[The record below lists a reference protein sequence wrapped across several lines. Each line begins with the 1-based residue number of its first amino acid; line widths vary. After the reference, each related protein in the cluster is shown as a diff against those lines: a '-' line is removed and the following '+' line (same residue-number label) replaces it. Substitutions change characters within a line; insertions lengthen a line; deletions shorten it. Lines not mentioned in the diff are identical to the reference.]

1 MSLFPV
7 CSNVPRVFCLYFTRG
22 CTRVLCFFGDN
33 NPYQIKKEMKKI
45 LELLKPYRKKLIG
58 VALID
63 GIGMICSLLMPFV
76 MSEIVERGISE
87 QSISVVWQY
96 AIIMVLLAIVSV
108 VANILS
114 AKLNTYISAGYSSD
128 LCRIT
133 FEKINSLS
141 YTNYTRLGP
150 SGLLTRATDDIWNVE
165 GTITSLPYT
174 LFTVPVMFIGSA
186 VLAFLADPV
195 LSAVFMLSIP
205 PILILVLVLMR
216 PLYDMWDK
224 SDKYVDMQNKIVR
237 ERLSGLRVVRAF
249 NNERR
254 EHERAKFATEEMAKY
269 MIRANTRGGMV
280 DPFAMLLLNLAT
292 VAVIYF
298 GGVRAQSGSGI
309 STGSIIA
316 VLQYIGMISNAL
328 INISWTLA
336 WLPKVRVSMRR
347 LEEIHSCVDE
357 EVIPEGEGKMPD
369 GFDIEIR
376 GLSFT
381 YPDSTR
387 SVIED
392 LSLTVREGEHIAL
405 IGGTGSGKSTLI
417 KLLAGLFEPTDGDI
431 IIGGASYKDM
441 RRGEVRSHFSVALQ
455 KARIFEGSVRDN
467 IRMGNP
473 DATDEEIY
481 KALRLSKMED
491 FVNSHET
498 GLDYILVGSG
508 QNVSGGQRQ
517 RLNMARTV
525 IKKADVYIFDDSF
538 SALDFLTES
547 EIKENY
553 EDLLRGKSRIVAT
566 QRISTAMSADR
577 IYVLDKGR
585 IIGVG
590 THAELL
596 SACSVYREIADSQLG
611 GRREG
616 AYES

>member
-1 MSLFPV
+1 
-7 CSNVPRVFCLYFTRG
+7 
-22 CTRVLCFFGDN
+22 
-33 NPYQIKKEMKKI
+33 MKKL
-45 LELLKPYRKKLIG
+45 LELLKPYRKKLVG

-63 GIGMICSLLMPFV
+63 GIGMICALLMPFV
-76 MSEIVERGISE
+76 MSEIVEKGISE
-87 QSISVVWQY
+87 QNISLVWKY
-96 AIIMVLLAIVSV
+96 AVIMVLLAIISV
-108 VANILS
+108 IANVIS
-114 AKLNTYISAGYSSD
+114 AKLNTSISAGYSSD
-128 LCRIT
+128 LCRST

-141 YTNYTRLGP
+141 YTDYTKIGP

-205 PILILVLVLMR
+205 PILILVLILMR

-249 NNERR
+249 NNEKR
-254 EHERAKFATEEMAKY
+254 EHGRAKFATEEMAKY

-298 GGVRAQSGSGI
+298 GGIRAQAGSGI
-309 STGSIIA
+309 STGGIIA
-316 VLQYIGMISNAL
+316 VLQYIGMITNAV
-328 INISWTLA
+328 ISISWTLA
-336 WLPKVRVSMRR
+336 WLPKVKVSMRR
-347 LEEIHSCVDE
+347 LNEIHSSPDE
-357 EVIPEGEGKMPD
+357 EKIPEGEGKIPN
-369 GFDIEIR
+369 GFDLEIR
-376 GLSFT
+376 NLSFT
-381 YPDSTR
+381 YPNSTK
-387 SVIED
+387 SVIENIS
-392 LSLTVREGEHIAL
+392 LSIKEGEHIAL

-417 KLLAGLFEPTDGDI
+417 KLLAGLFEPSEGEI
-431 IIGGASYKDM
+431 MIGEASYKDM
-441 RRGEVRSHFSVALQ
+441 RKVDVRSHFSVALQ
-455 KARIFEGSVRDN
+455 KAQIFEGTVRDN
-467 IRMGNP
+467 IKMGNP
-473 DATDEEIY
+473 DATDDEIY
-481 KALRLSKMED
+481 EALRLSKMAE
-491 FVNSHET
+491 FVDSHEE

-553 EDLLRGKSRIVAT
+553 SMLLHGKSRIVAT

-577 IYVLDKGR
+577 IYVLDNGR

-590 THAELL
+590 THRELL
-596 SACSVYREIADSQLG
+596 SSCPIYREIADSQLG
-611 GRREG
+611 GRKEG
-616 AYES
+616 AHEEE

>member
-1 MSLFPV
+1 
-7 CSNVPRVFCLYFTRG
+7 
-22 CTRVLCFFGDN
+22 
-33 NPYQIKKEMKKI
+33 MKKL
-45 LELLKPYRKKLIG
+45 LELLKPYRKKLVG

-63 GIGMICSLLMPFV
+63 GIGMICALLMPFV
-76 MSEIVERGISE
+76 MSEIVEKGISE
-87 QSISVVWQY
+87 QNISLVWKY
-96 AIIMVLLAIVSV
+96 AVIMVLLAIISV
-108 VANILS
+108 IANVIS
-114 AKLNTYISAGYSSD
+114 AKLNTSISAGYSSD
-128 LCRIT
+128 LCRST

-141 YTNYTRLGP
+141 YTDYTRIGP

-205 PILILVLVLMR
+205 PILILVLILMR

-249 NNERR
+249 NNEKR
-254 EHERAKFATEEMAKY
+254 EHGRAKFATEEMAKY

-298 GGVRAQSGSGI
+298 GGIRAQAGSGI
-309 STGSIIA
+309 STGGIIA
-316 VLQYIGMISNAL
+316 VLQYIGMITNAV
-328 INISWTLA
+328 ISISWTLA
-336 WLPKVRVSMRR
+336 WLPKVKVSMRR
-347 LEEIHSCVDE
+347 LNEIHSSPDE
-357 EVIPEGEGKMPD
+357 EKIPEGEGKIPN
-369 GFDIEIR
+369 GFDLEIR
-376 GLSFT
+376 NLSFT
-381 YPDSTR
+381 YPNSTK
-387 SVIED
+387 SVIENIS
-392 LSLTVREGEHIAL
+392 LSIKEGEHIAL

-417 KLLAGLFEPTDGDI
+417 KLLAGLFEPSEGEI
-431 IIGGASYKDM
+431 MIGEASYKDM
-441 RRGEVRSHFSVALQ
+441 RKVDVRSHFSVALQ
-455 KARIFEGSVRDN
+455 KAQIFEGTVRDN
-467 IRMGNP
+467 IKMGNP
-473 DATDEEIY
+473 DATDDEIY
-481 KALRLSKMED
+481 EALRLSKMAE
-491 FVNSHET
+491 FVDSHEE

-553 EDLLRGKSRIVAT
+553 SMLLRGKSRIVAT

-577 IYVLDKGR
+577 IYVLDNGR

-590 THAELL
+590 THRELL
-596 SACSVYREIADSQLG
+596 SSCPIYREIADSQLG
-611 GRREG
+611 GRKEG
-616 AYES
+616 AHEEE

>member
-1 MSLFPV
+1 
-7 CSNVPRVFCLYFTRG
+7 
-22 CTRVLCFFGDN
+22 
-33 NPYQIKKEMKKI
+33 MKKL
-45 LELLKPYRKKLIG
+45 LELLKPYRKKLVG

-63 GIGMICSLLMPFV
+63 GIGMICALLMPFV
-76 MSEIVERGISE
+76 MSEIVEKGISE
-87 QSISVVWQY
+87 QNIALVWKY
-96 AIIMVLLAIVSV
+96 AVIMVLLAVVSV
-108 VANILS
+108 AANVIS
-114 AKLNTYISAGYSSD
+114 AKLNTSISAGYSSD
-128 LCRIT
+128 LCRST

-141 YTNYTRLGP
+141 YTDYTKIGP

-205 PILILVLVLMR
+205 PILILVLILMR

-224 SDKYVDMQNKIVR
+224 SDKYIDMQNKIVR

-249 NNERR
+249 NNEKR
-254 EHERAKFATEEMAKY
+254 EHGRAKFATEEMAKY

-298 GGVRAQSGSGI
+298 GGIRAQAGSGI
-309 STGSIIA
+309 STGGVIA

-328 INISWTLA
+328 ISISWTLA
-336 WLPKVRVSMRR
+336 WLPKVKVSMRR
-347 LEEIHSCVDE
+347 LNEIHSSPDE
-357 EVIPEGEGKMPD
+357 EKIPEGAGEIPN
-369 GFDIEIR
+369 GFDLEIR
-376 GLSFT
+376 NLSFA
-381 YPDSTR
+381 YPNSTKN
-387 SVIED
+387 VIENIS
-392 LSLTVREGEHIAL
+392 LSIKQGEHIAL

-417 KLLAGLFEPTDGDI
+417 KLLAGLFEPSEGEI
-431 IIGGASYKDM
+431 IIGGASYKDI
-441 RRGEVRSHFSVALQ
+441 RKVDVRSHFSVALQ
-455 KARIFEGSVRDN
+455 KAQIFEGTVRDN
-467 IRMGNP
+467 IKMGNP
-473 DATDEEIY
+473 SATDDEIY
-481 KALRLSKMED
+481 EALRLSKMAD
-491 FVNSHET
+491 FIDSHEE

-517 RLNMARTV
+517 RLNMTRTV
-525 IKKADVYIFDDSF
+525 IKEADIYIFDDSF

-553 EDLLRGKSRIVAT
+553 STLLRGKSRIVAT

-590 THAELL
+590 THSDLL
-596 SACSVYREIADSQLG
+596 SFCPIYREIADSQLG
-611 GRREG
+611 GRKEG
-616 AYES
+616 THEEE

>member
-1 MSLFPV
+1 MHINTLQRTKI
-7 CSNVPRVFCLYFTRG
+7 NTE
-22 CTRVLCFFGDN
+22 
-33 NPYQIKKEMKKI
+33 KMKKL
-45 LELLKPYRKKLIG
+45 LELLKPYRKKLVC

-63 GIGMICSLLMPFV
+63 GIGMMCALLMPFA
-76 MSEIVERGISE
+76 MSEIVEKGISE
-87 QSISVVWQY
+87 ESIALVWKY
-96 AIIMVLLAIVSV
+96 AVIMVLLAVISV
-108 VANILS
+108 AANIIS
-114 AKLNTYISAGYSSD
+114 VKLNTSISAGYSSD
-128 LCRIT
+128 LCRST

-141 YTNYTRLGP
+141 YTDYTKIGP

-195 LSAVFMLSIP
+195 LSGVFMLSIP
-205 PILILVLVLMR
+205 PILILVLILMR

-249 NNERR
+249 NNEKR
-254 EHERAKFATEEMAKY
+254 EHGRAKFATEEMAKY

-298 GGVRAQSGSGI
+298 GGIRAQAGSGI
-309 STGSIIA
+309 STGGIIA
-316 VLQYIGMISNAL
+316 VLQYIGMISNA
-328 INISWTLA
+328 IISISWTLA
-336 WLPKVRVSMRR
+336 WLPKVKVSVRR
-347 LEEIHSCVDE
+347 LNEIHSRADE
-357 EVIPEGEGKMPD
+357 EKIPD
-369 GFDIEIR
+369 GAGKIPNGFDLEIR
-376 GLSFT
+376 NLSFT
-381 YPDSTR
+381 YPNSTK
-387 SVIED
+387 SVIENI
-392 LSLTVREGEHIAL
+392 SLYIKEGEHIAL

-417 KLLAGLFEPTDGDI
+417 KLLAGLFEPSEGEI

-441 RRGEVRSHFSVALQ
+441 RKADVRSHFSVALQ
-455 KARIFEGSVRDN
+455 KAQIFEGTVRDN
-467 IRMGNP
+467 IKMGDP
-473 DATDEEIY
+473 SATDDELYEVL
-481 KALRLSKMED
+481 KLSKMAD
-491 FVNSHET
+491 FIDSHEE
-498 GLDYILVGSG
+498 GLNYVLVGSG

-525 IKKADVYIFDDSF
+525 IKEADVYIFDDSF

-553 EDLLRGKSRIVAT
+553 STLLRGKSRIVAT

-577 IYVLDKGR
+577 IYVLDSGR

-590 THAELL
+590 THSDLL
-596 SACSVYREIADSQLG
+596 SSCPIYREIADSQLG
-611 GRREG
+611 GRKGG
-616 AYES
+616 AYEE

>member
-1 MSLFPV
+1 MLFPRKV
-7 CSNVPRVFCLYFTRG
+7 QALHTHTSERTKTN
-22 CTRVLCFFGDN
+22 
-33 NPYQIKKEMKKI
+33 KKMKKLI
-45 LELLKPYRKKLIG
+45 ELLKPYRKKLVG

-63 GIGMICSLLMPFV
+63 GLGMICALLMPFV
-76 MSEIVERGISE
+76 MSEIVEKGISE
-87 QSISVVWQY
+87 QNIELVWKY
-96 AIIMVLLAIVSV
+96 AAIMVLLAAVSV
-108 VANILS
+108 VANIIS
-114 AKLNTYISAGYSSD
+114 AKLNTSISAGYSSD
-128 LCRIT
+128 LCRST

-141 YTNYTRLGP
+141 YMDYTKIGP

-205 PILILVLVLMR
+205 PILILVLILMR

-249 NNERR
+249 NNEKQ
-254 EHERAKFATEEMAKY
+254 EHGRAKFATEEMAKY

-292 VAVIYF
+292 VAVVYF
-298 GGVRAQSGSGI
+298 GGIRAQVGSGI
-309 STGSIIA
+309 STGGVIA

-328 INISWTLA
+328 ISISWTLA
-336 WLPKVRVSMRR
+336 WLPKVKVSMRR
-347 LEEIHSCVDE
+347 LNEIHSSPNE
-357 EVIPEGEGKMPD
+357 EIIPEGEGAHPN
-369 GFDIEIR
+369 GFSIEIR
-376 GLSFT
+376 NLSFT
-381 YPDSTR
+381 YPESTKC
-387 SVIED
+387 VIEN
-392 LSLTVREGEHIAL
+392 LSLTIKEGEHIAL

-417 KLLAGLFEPTDGDI
+417 KLLAGLFDPSEGEI

-441 RRGEVRSHFSVALQ
+441 RKADIRSHFSVALQ
-455 KARIFEGSVRDN
+455 KAQIFEGTVRDN
-467 IRMGNP
+467 IKMGNP
-473 DATDEEIY
+473 TATDEEIY
-481 KALRLSKMED
+481 EKLRFSKMAD
-491 FVNSHET
+491 FVDSHEE

-525 IKKADVYIFDDSF
+525 IKEADIYIFDDSF

-553 EDLLRGKSRIVAT
+553 YTLLRGKSRIVAT

-590 THAELL
+590 THNDLI
-596 SACSVYREIADSQLG
+596 SSCPIYREIADSQLS

-616 AYES
+616 THEE

>member
-1 MSLFPV
+1 
-7 CSNVPRVFCLYFTRG
+7 
-22 CTRVLCFFGDN
+22 
-33 NPYQIKKEMKKI
+33 MKKL
-45 LELLKPYRKKLIG
+45 LELLKPYRKKLVS

-63 GIGMICSLLMPFV
+63 GIGMICALLMPFV
-76 MSEIVERGISE
+76 MSEIVEKGISE
-87 QSISVVWQY
+87 QNISLVWKY
-96 AIIMVLLAIVSV
+96 AVIMVLLAIVSV
-108 VANILS
+108 IANVIS
-114 AKLNTYISAGYSSD
+114 AKLNTSISAGYSSD
-128 LCRIT
+128 LCRST

-141 YTNYTRLGP
+141 YTDYTKIGP

-205 PILILVLVLMR
+205 PILILVLILMR

-249 NNERR
+249 NNEKR
-254 EHERAKFATEEMAKY
+254 EHGRAKFATEEMAKY

-298 GGVRAQSGSGI
+298 GGVRAQAGSGI
-309 STGSIIA
+309 STGGIIA
-316 VLQYIGMISNAL
+316 VLQYIGMITNAV
-328 INISWTLA
+328 ISISWTLA
-336 WLPKVRVSMRR
+336 WLPKVKVSMRR
-347 LEEIHSCVDE
+347 LNEIHSSPDE
-357 EVIPEGEGKMPD
+357 EKIPEGGGEIPN
-369 GFDIEIR
+369 GFDLEIR
-376 GLSFT
+376 NLSFT
-381 YPDSTR
+381 YPNSTK
-387 SVIED
+387 SVIENIS
-392 LSLTVREGEHIAL
+392 LSIKEGEHIAL

-417 KLLAGLFEPTDGDI
+417 KLLAGLFEPSEGEIMIGDV
-431 IIGGASYKDM
+431 SYKDM
-441 RRGEVRSHFSVALQ
+441 RKVDVRSHFSVALQ
-455 KARIFEGSVRDN
+455 KAQIFEGTVRDN
-467 IRMGNP
+467 IKMGNP
-473 DATDEEIY
+473 NATDDEIY
-481 KALRLSKMED
+481 EALRLSKMAE
-491 FVNSHET
+491 FVDSHEE

-525 IKKADVYIFDDSF
+525 IKEADVYIFDDSF

-553 EDLLRGKSRIVAT
+553 SALLRGKSRIVAT

-577 IYVLDKGR
+577 IYVLDNGR

-590 THAELL
+590 THRELL
-596 SACSVYREIADSQLG
+596 SSCPIYREIADSQLG
-611 GRREG
+611 GRKEG
-616 AYES
+616 AYEEE

>member
-1 MSLFPV
+1 
-7 CSNVPRVFCLYFTRG
+7 
-22 CTRVLCFFGDN
+22 
-33 NPYQIKKEMKKI
+33 MKKL
-45 LELLKPYRKKLIG
+45 LELLKPYRKKLVG

-63 GIGMICSLLMPFV
+63 GIGMICALLMPFV
-76 MSEIVERGISE
+76 MSEIVEKGISE
-87 QSISVVWQY
+87 QNISLVWKY
-96 AIIMVLLAIVSV
+96 AVIMVLLAIVSV
-108 VANILS
+108 IANVIS
-114 AKLNTYISAGYSSD
+114 AKLNTSISAGYSSD
-128 LCRIT
+128 LCRST

-141 YTNYTRLGP
+141 YTDYTKIGP

-205 PILILVLVLMR
+205 PILILVLILMR

-249 NNERR
+249 NNEKR
-254 EHERAKFATEEMAKY
+254 EHGRAKFATEEMAKY

-298 GGVRAQSGSGI
+298 GGIRAQAGSGI
-309 STGSIIA
+309 STGGIIA
-316 VLQYIGMISNAL
+316 VLQYIGMITNAV
-328 INISWTLA
+328 ISISWTLA
-336 WLPKVRVSMRR
+336 WLPKVKVSMRR
-347 LEEIHSCVDE
+347 LNEIHSSPDE
-357 EVIPEGEGKMPD
+357 EKIPEGEGKIPN
-369 GFDIEIR
+369 GFDLEIR
-376 GLSFT
+376 NLSFT
-381 YPDSTR
+381 YPNSTK
-387 SVIED
+387 SVIENIS
-392 LSLTVREGEHIAL
+392 LSIKEGEHIAL

-417 KLLAGLFEPTDGDI
+417 KLLAGLFEPSEGEI
-431 IIGGASYKDM
+431 MIGKASYKDM
-441 RRGEVRSHFSVALQ
+441 RKVDVRSHFSVALQ
-455 KARIFEGSVRDN
+455 KAQIFEGTVRDN
-467 IRMGNP
+467 IKMGNP
-473 DATDEEIY
+473 NATDDEIY
-481 KALRLSKMED
+481 EALRLSKMAE
-491 FVNSHET
+491 FVDSHEE

-525 IKKADVYIFDDSF
+525 IKEADVYIFDDSF

-553 EDLLRGKSRIVAT
+553 SMLLRGKSRIVAT

-577 IYVLDKGR
+577 IYVLDNGR

-590 THAELL
+590 THRELL
-596 SACSVYREIADSQLG
+596 SSCPIYREIADSQLG
-611 GRREG
+611 GRKDG
-616 AYES
+616 AHEEE

>member
-1 MSLFPV
+1 
-7 CSNVPRVFCLYFTRG
+7 
-22 CTRVLCFFGDN
+22 
-33 NPYQIKKEMKKI
+33 MKKLI
-45 LELLKPYRKKLIG
+45 ELLKPYRKKLVG

-63 GIGMICSLLMPFV
+63 GLGMICALLMPFV
-76 MSEIVERGISE
+76 MSEIVEKGISE
-87 QSISVVWQY
+87 QNIELVWKY
-96 AIIMVLLAIVSV
+96 AAIMVLLAAVSV
-108 VANILS
+108 VANIIS
-114 AKLNTYISAGYSSD
+114 AKLNTSISAGYSSD
-128 LCRIT
+128 LCRST

-141 YTNYTRLGP
+141 YMDYTKIGP

-205 PILILVLVLMR
+205 PILILVLILMR

-249 NNERR
+249 NNEKR
-254 EHERAKFATEEMAKY
+254 EHGRAKFATEEMAKY

-292 VAVIYF
+292 VAVVYF
-298 GGVRAQSGSGI
+298 GGIRAQVGSGI
-309 STGSIIA
+309 STGGVIA

-328 INISWTLA
+328 ISISWTLA
-336 WLPKVRVSMRR
+336 WLPKVKVSIRR
-347 LEEIHSCVDE
+347 LNEIHSSLNE
-357 EVIPEGEGKMPD
+357 EIIPEGEGAHPN
-369 GFDIEIR
+369 GFNIEIR
-376 GLSFT
+376 NLSFT
-381 YPDSTR
+381 YPESTKC
-387 SVIED
+387 VIEN
-392 LSLTVREGEHIAL
+392 LSLTIKEGEHIAL

-417 KLLAGLFEPTDGDI
+417 KLLAGLFDPSEGEI

-441 RRGEVRSHFSVALQ
+441 RKADIRSHFSVALQ
-455 KARIFEGSVRDN
+455 KAQIFEGTVRDN
-467 IRMGNP
+467 IKMGNP
-473 DATDEEIY
+473 TATDEEIY
-481 KALRLSKMED
+481 EKLRFSKMAD
-491 FVNSHET
+491 FVDSHEE

-525 IKKADVYIFDDSF
+525 IKEADIYIFDDSF

-553 EDLLRGKSRIVAT
+553 YTLLRGKSRIVAT

-590 THAELL
+590 THNDLI
-596 SACSVYREIADSQLG
+596 SSCPIYREIADSQLS

-616 AYES
+616 THEE

>member
-1 MSLFPV
+1 
-7 CSNVPRVFCLYFTRG
+7 
-22 CTRVLCFFGDN
+22 
-33 NPYQIKKEMKKI
+33 MKKL
-45 LELLKPYRKKLIG
+45 LELLKPYRKKLVG

-63 GIGMICSLLMPFV
+63 GIGMICALLMPFV
-76 MSEIVERGISE
+76 MSEIVEKGISE
-87 QSISVVWQY
+87 QNISLVWKY
-96 AIIMVLLAIVSV
+96 AVIMVLLAIISV
-108 VANILS
+108 IANVIS
-114 AKLNTYISAGYSSD
+114 AKLNTSISAGYSSD
-128 LCRIT
+128 LCRST

-141 YTNYTRLGP
+141 YTDYTKIGP

-205 PILILVLVLMR
+205 PILILVLILMR

-249 NNERR
+249 NNEKR
-254 EHERAKFATEEMAKY
+254 EHGRAKFATEEMAKY

-298 GGVRAQSGSGI
+298 GGIRAQAGSGI
-309 STGSIIA
+309 STGGIIA
-316 VLQYIGMISNAL
+316 VLQYIGMITNAV
-328 INISWTLA
+328 ISISWTLA
-336 WLPKVRVSMRR
+336 WLPKVKVSMRR
-347 LEEIHSCVDE
+347 LNEIHSSPDE
-357 EVIPEGEGKMPD
+357 EKIPEGEGEIPN
-369 GFDIEIR
+369 GFDLEIR
-376 GLSFT
+376 NLSFT
-381 YPDSTR
+381 YPNSTK
-387 SVIED
+387 SVIENI
-392 LSLTVREGEHIAL
+392 SLFIKEGEHIAL

-417 KLLAGLFEPTDGDI
+417 KLLAGLFEPSEGEI
-431 IIGGASYKDM
+431 MIGEASYKDM
-441 RRGEVRSHFSVALQ
+441 RKVDVRSHFSVALQ
-455 KARIFEGSVRDN
+455 KAQIFEGTVRDN
-467 IRMGNP
+467 IKMGNP
-473 DATDEEIY
+473 DATDDEIY
-481 KALRLSKMED
+481 EALRLSKMAE
-491 FVNSHET
+491 FVDSHEE

-553 EDLLRGKSRIVAT
+553 SMLLRGKSRIVAT

-577 IYVLDKGR
+577 IYVLDNGR

-590 THAELL
+590 THRELL
-596 SACSVYREIADSQLG
+596 SSCPIYREIADSQLG
-611 GRREG
+611 GRKEG
-616 AYES
+616 AHEEE

>member
-1 MSLFPV
+1 MSTGALQYL
-7 CSNVPRVFCLYFTRG
+7 SDRTNLTKSREEEE
-22 CTRVLCFFGDN
+22 D
-33 NPYQIKKEMKKI
+33 KMKKL
-45 LELLKPYRKKLIG
+45 LELLKPYRKKLVG

-76 MSEIVERGISE
+76 MSQIVENGISE
-87 QSISVVWQY
+87 QNILLVWQY
-96 AIIMVLLAIVSV
+96 AAIMTLLAIVSV
-108 VANILS
+108 AANIVS
-114 AKLNTYISAGYSSD
+114 AKLNTTISAGYSSD
-128 LCRIT
+128 LCRET

-141 YTNYTRLGP
+141 YTDYTKIGP

-205 PILILVLVLMR
+205 PILILVLILMR
-216 PLYDMWDK
+216 PLYGMWDK

-249 NNERR
+249 NNEKR
-254 EHERAKFATEEMAKY
+254 EHGRAKFATEEMAKY

-298 GGVRAQSGSGI
+298 GGIRAQAGSGI
-309 STGSIIA
+309 STGGIIA

-336 WLPKVRVSMRR
+336 WLPKVKVSMRR
-347 LEEIHSCVDE
+347 LNEIHSSPDE
-357 EVIPEGEGKMPD
+357 ETIPEGRGKAAN

-376 GLSFT
+376 NLSFT
-381 YPDSTR
+381 YPGS
-387 SVIED
+387 SKNVIEN
-392 LSLTVREGEHIAL
+392 LALTVKEGEHIAL

-417 KLLAGLFEPTDGDI
+417 KLLAGLFEPSGGEI

-441 RRGEVRSHFSVALQ
+441 RKVDIRSHFSVALQ
-455 KARIFEGSVRDN
+455 KAQIFEGTVRDN
-467 IRMGNP
+467 IRMGKP
-473 DATDEEIY
+473 DTTDEEIY
-481 KALRLSKMED
+481 EALRLSKMAE
-491 FVNSHET
+491 FVDSHEE

-525 IKKADVYIFDDSF
+525 IKRADVYIFDDSF

-553 EDLLRGKSRIVAT
+553 RTLLHGKSRIVAT

-585 IIGVG
+585 VIGVG
-590 THAELL
+590 THSELL
-596 SACSVYREIADSQLG
+596 SSCPIYREIADSQLG
-611 GRREG
+611 NRSEG
-616 AYES
+616 PYEE

>member
-1 MSLFPV
+1 
-7 CSNVPRVFCLYFTRG
+7 
-22 CTRVLCFFGDN
+22 
-33 NPYQIKKEMKKI
+33 MKKL
-45 LELLKPYRKKLIG
+45 LELLKPYRKKLVG

-63 GIGMICSLLMPFV
+63 GIGMICALLMPFV
-76 MSEIVERGISE
+76 MSEIVEKGISE
-87 QSISVVWQY
+87 QNISLVWKY
-96 AIIMVLLAIVSV
+96 AVIMVLLAIISV
-108 VANILS
+108 IANVIS
-114 AKLNTYISAGYSSD
+114 AKLNTSISAGYSSD
-128 LCRIT
+128 LCRST

-141 YTNYTRLGP
+141 YTDYTKIGP

-205 PILILVLVLMR
+205 PILILVLILMR

-237 ERLSGLRVVRAF
+237 ERLAGLRVVRAF
-249 NNERR
+249 NNEKR
-254 EHERAKFATEEMAKY
+254 EHGRAKFATEEMAKY

-298 GGVRAQSGSGI
+298 GGIRAQAGSGI
-309 STGSIIA
+309 STGGIIA
-316 VLQYIGMISNAL
+316 VLQYIGMITNAV
-328 INISWTLA
+328 ISISWTLA
-336 WLPKVRVSMRR
+336 WLPKVKVSMRR
-347 LEEIHSCVDE
+347 LNEIHSSPDE
-357 EVIPEGEGKMPD
+357 EKIPEGEGEIPN
-369 GFDIEIR
+369 GFDLEIR
-376 GLSFT
+376 NLSFT
-381 YPDSTR
+381 YPNSTK
-387 SVIED
+387 SVIENIS
-392 LSLTVREGEHIAL
+392 LSIKEGEHIAL

-417 KLLAGLFEPTDGDI
+417 KLLAGLFEPSEGEI
-431 IIGGASYKDM
+431 MIGEASYKDM
-441 RRGEVRSHFSVALQ
+441 RKVDVRSHFSVALQ
-455 KARIFEGSVRDN
+455 KAQIFEGTVRDN
-467 IRMGNP
+467 IKMGNP
-473 DATDEEIY
+473 DATDDEIY
-481 KALRLSKMED
+481 EALRLSKMAE
-491 FVNSHET
+491 FVDSHEE

-553 EDLLRGKSRIVAT
+553 SMLLRGKSRIVAT

-577 IYVLDKGR
+577 IYVLDNGR

-590 THAELL
+590 THRELL
-596 SACSVYREIADSQLG
+596 SSCPIYREIADSQLG
-611 GRREG
+611 GRKEG
-616 AYES
+616 AYEEE

>member
-1 MSLFPV
+1 
-7 CSNVPRVFCLYFTRG
+7 
-22 CTRVLCFFGDN
+22 
-33 NPYQIKKEMKKI
+33 MKKL
-45 LELLKPYRKKLIG
+45 LELLKPYRKKLVG

-63 GIGMICSLLMPFV
+63 GIGMICALLMPFV
-76 MSEIVERGISE
+76 MSEIVEKGISE
-87 QSISVVWQY
+87 QNIALVWKY
-96 AIIMVLLAIVSV
+96 AVIMVLLAVVSV
-108 VANILS
+108 AANVIS
-114 AKLNTYISAGYSSD
+114 AKLNTSISAGYSSD
-128 LCRIT
+128 LCRST

-141 YTNYTRLGP
+141 YTDYTKIGP

-205 PILILVLVLMR
+205 PILILVLILMR

-249 NNERR
+249 NNEKR
-254 EHERAKFATEEMAKY
+254 EHGRAKFATEEMAKY

-298 GGVRAQSGSGI
+298 GGIRAQAGSGI
-309 STGSIIA
+309 STGGVIA

-328 INISWTLA
+328 ISISWTLA
-336 WLPKVRVSMRR
+336 WLPKVKVSMRR
-347 LEEIHSCVDE
+347 LNEIHSSPNE
-357 EVIPEGEGKMPD
+357 EKISEGEGEIPN
-369 GFDIEIR
+369 GFDLEIQS
-376 GLSFT
+376 LSFT
-381 YPDSTR
+381 YPNSTK
-387 SVIED
+387 SVIENIS
-392 LSLTVREGEHIAL
+392 LSIKEGEHIAL

-417 KLLAGLFEPTDGDI
+417 KLLAGLFEPSEGEI
-431 IIGGASYKDM
+431 IIGGTSYKDM
-441 RRGEVRSHFSVALQ
+441 RKVDVRSHFSVALQ
-455 KARIFEGSVRDN
+455 KAQIFEGTVRDN
-467 IRMGNP
+467 IKMGNP
-473 DATDEEIY
+473 SATDDEIY
-481 KALRLSKMED
+481 EALRLSKMAD
-491 FVNSHET
+491 FIDSHEE
-498 GLDYILVGSG
+498 GLGYILVGSG

-525 IKKADVYIFDDSF
+525 IKEADIYIFDDSF

-553 EDLLRGKSRIVAT
+553 STLLRGKSRIVAT

-585 IIGVG
+585 IIGAG
-590 THAELL
+590 THSDLL
-596 SACSVYREIADSQLG
+596 SSCPIYREIADSQLG
-611 GRREG
+611 GRKEG
-616 AYES
+616 AHEE

>member
-1 MSLFPV
+1 
-7 CSNVPRVFCLYFTRG
+7 
-22 CTRVLCFFGDN
+22 
-33 NPYQIKKEMKKI
+33 MKKL
-45 LELLKPYRKKLIG
+45 LELLKPYRKKLVG

-63 GIGMICSLLMPFV
+63 GIGMICALLMPFV
-76 MSEIVERGISE
+76 MSEIVEKGISE
-87 QSISVVWQY
+87 QNISLVWKY
-96 AIIMVLLAIVSV
+96 AVIMVLLAIISV
-108 VANILS
+108 IANVIS
-114 AKLNTYISAGYSSD
+114 AKLNTSISAGYSSD
-128 LCRIT
+128 LCRST

-141 YTNYTRLGP
+141 YTDYTKIGP

-205 PILILVLVLMR
+205 PILILVLILMR

-249 NNERR
+249 NNEKR
-254 EHERAKFATEEMAKY
+254 EHGRAKFATEEMAKY

-298 GGVRAQSGSGI
+298 GGIRAQAGSGI
-309 STGSIIA
+309 STGGIIA
-316 VLQYIGMISNAL
+316 VLQYIGMITNAV
-328 INISWTLA
+328 ISISWTLA
-336 WLPKVRVSMRR
+336 WLPKVKVSMRR
-347 LEEIHSCVDE
+347 LNEIHSSPDE
-357 EVIPEGEGKMPD
+357 EKIPEGEGKIPN
-369 GFDIEIR
+369 GFDLEIR
-376 GLSFT
+376 NLSFT
-381 YPDSTR
+381 YPNSTK
-387 SVIED
+387 SVIENIS
-392 LSLTVREGEHIAL
+392 LSIKEGEHIAL

-417 KLLAGLFEPTDGDI
+417 KLLAGLFEPSEGEI
-431 IIGGASYKDM
+431 MIGEASYKDM
-441 RRGEVRSHFSVALQ
+441 RKVDVRSHFSVALQ
-455 KARIFEGSVRDN
+455 KAQIFEGTVRDN
-467 IRMGNP
+467 IKMGNP
-473 DATDEEIY
+473 DATDDEIY
-481 KALRLSKMED
+481 EALRLSKMAE
-491 FVNSHET
+491 FVDSHEE

-553 EDLLRGKSRIVAT
+553 SMLLRGKSRIVAT

-577 IYVLDKGR
+577 IYVLDNGR

-590 THAELL
+590 THRELL
-596 SACSVYREIADSQLG
+596 SSCPIYREIADSQLG
-611 GRREG
+611 GRKEG
-616 AYES
+616 AHE

>member
-1 MSLFPV
+1 
-7 CSNVPRVFCLYFTRG
+7 
-22 CTRVLCFFGDN
+22 
-33 NPYQIKKEMKKI
+33 MKKL

-76 MSEIVERGISE
+76 MSEIVEKGISE
-87 QSISVVWQY
+87 QNIPFVWQY
-96 AIIMVLLAIVSV
+96 AIIMVLLAIVSLIS
-108 VANILS
+108 NIIS
-114 AKLNTYISAGYSSD
+114 AKLNTVVSAGYSSD
-128 LCRIT
+128 LCRAT

-141 YTNYTRLGP
+141 YTNYTKIGP

-174 LFTVPVMFIGSA
+174 LFSVPVMFIGSA
-186 VLAFLADPV
+186 VLAFLADPI

-205 PILILVLVLMR
+205 PILISVLILMR

-249 NNERR
+249 NNEKR
-254 EHERAKFATEEMAKY
+254 EHGRAKFATEEMAKY

-298 GGVRAQSGSGI
+298 GGMRAQAGSGI
-309 STGSIIA
+309 STGGVIA

-328 INISWTLA
+328 ISISWTLA
-336 WLPKVRVSMRR
+336 WLPKVKVSMRR
-347 LEEIHSCVDE
+347 LDEIHSSPDE
-357 EVIPEGEGKMPD
+357 ETIPEGLGKSPN
-369 GFDIEIR
+369 GFDIEIKN
-376 GLSFT
+376 LSFT
-381 YPDSTR
+381 YPDSTKN
-387 SVIED
+387 VLEN
-392 LSLTVREGEHIAL
+392 LSLTIKEGEHIAL

-417 KLLAGLFEPTDGDI
+417 KLLSGLFEATEGEI

-441 RRGEVRSHFSVALQ
+441 RKVDVRSHFSVALQ
-455 KARIFEGSVRDN
+455 KAQIFEGSVRDN
-467 IRMGNP
+467 IKMGNP
-473 DATDEEIY
+473 NATDEEIY
-481 KALRLSKMED
+481 ETLRLSKMSEFID
-491 FVNSHET
+491 SHEE

-553 EDLLRGKSRIVAT
+553 ETLLCGKSRIVAT

-577 IYVLDKGR
+577 IYVLDKGH

-590 THAELL
+590 THSELL
-596 SACSVYREIADSQLG
+596 SSCNIYHEIAISQLG
-611 GRREG
+611 GRKEDMH
-616 AYES
+616 EEQ

>member
-1 MSLFPV
+1 
-7 CSNVPRVFCLYFTRG
+7 
-22 CTRVLCFFGDN
+22 
-33 NPYQIKKEMKKI
+33 MKKL
-45 LELLKPYRKKLIG
+45 LELLKPYRKKLVG

-63 GIGMICSLLMPFV
+63 GVAMICSLLMPFV
-76 MSEIVERGISE
+76 MSEIVEKGISK
-87 QSISVVWQY
+87 QNISLVWKY
-96 AIIMVLLAIVSV
+96 AAIMVLLAIVSLI
-108 VANILS
+108 ASIIS
-114 AKLNTYISAGYSSD
+114 AKLNTAISAGYSSD
-128 LCRIT
+128 LCYAT
-133 FEKINSLS
+133 FKKINLLS
-141 YTNYTRLGP
+141 YTNYTKIGP

-174 LFTVPVMFIGSA
+174 LFTVPIMFIGSA
-186 VLAFLADPV
+186 VLAFIADPV

-205 PILILVLVLMR
+205 PILILVLILMR

-224 SDKYVDMQNKIVR
+224 SDKYIDMQNKIVR

-249 NNERR
+249 NNEKR
-254 EHERAKFATEEMAKY
+254 EHGRAKFATEEMAKY

-298 GGVRAQSGSGI
+298 GGIRAQTGAGI
-309 STGSIIA
+309 STGGVIA

-336 WLPKVRVSMRR
+336 WLPKVKVSMRR
-347 LEEIHSCVDE
+347 LNDIHASPDE
-357 EVIPEGEGKMPD
+357 ETIPEGEGKIPN
-369 GFDIEIR
+369 GFDIEIKN
-376 GLSFT
+376 LSFT
-381 YPDSTR
+381 YPDS
-387 SVIED
+387 SKNVIEN
-392 LSLTVREGEHIAL
+392 LSLSIKEGEHIAL

-417 KLLAGLFEPTDGDI
+417 KLLAGLFEPSEGEI

-441 RRGEVRSHFSVALQ
+441 RKIDVRSHFSVALQ
-455 KARIFEGSVRDN
+455 KAQIFEGTVRDN
-467 IRMGNP
+467 IRMGKP

-481 KALRLSKMED
+481 EALRLSKMAE
-491 FVNSHET
+491 FVDSHKE

-525 IKKADVYIFDDSF
+525 IKKADLYIFDDSF

-553 EDLLRGKSRIVAT
+553 KDLLCGKSRIVAT

-590 THAELL
+590 THSELL
-596 SACSVYREIADSQLG
+596 SSCPIYREIADSQLG
-611 GRREG
+611 SRKEG
-616 AYES
+616 AYEE